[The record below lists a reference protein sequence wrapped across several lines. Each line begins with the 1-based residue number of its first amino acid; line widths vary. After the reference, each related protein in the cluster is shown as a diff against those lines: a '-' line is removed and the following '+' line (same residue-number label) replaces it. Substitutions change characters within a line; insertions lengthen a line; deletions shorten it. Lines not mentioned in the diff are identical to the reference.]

1 MRHFRLALSL
11 FVAGVGGGLTG
22 DGPDAWAQ
30 VPATPGAAG
39 AQTGPVVV
47 KVEGEVA
54 TPLGLTATELAQLPR
69 QSVTAKAHDGKE
81 SRYEGVALIEIL
93 KKAGLPTGTDLRGK
107 AVALY
112 MVVEAADGYRAVFAL
127 PELDSTFTDRVILLA
142 DRRDGQV
149 LSSREGPLQIVVPG
163 EKKHA
168 RWVRQVI
175 ALRIGRG

>member
-112 MVVEAADGYRAVFAL
+112 MVVEAADGYRAGLCPAGARFDFHRQSDPL
-127 PELDSTFTDRVILLA
+127 GRPP
-142 DRRDGQV
+142 RRT
-149 LSSREGPLQIVVPG
+149 GPLV
-163 EKKHA
+163 A
-168 RWVRQVI
+168 RGSSPDRCS
-175 ALRIGRG
+175 R